1 MLPYASLDI
10 DPEHNL
16 ALSAN
21 DGHLGD
27 ILVEPS
33 LQWDP
38 VIGPNGPKP
47 VQRVE
52 LQLIL
57 PTGYYD
63 SDHALNVGSDVFS
76 FNPY

>member
-10 DPEHNL
+10 DPEDNL

-47 VQRVE
+47 V
-52 LQLIL
+52 
-57 PTGYYD
+57 
-63 SDHALNVGSDVFS
+63 
-76 FNPY
+76 